1 MLYWVDDVITPQ
13 IDERQFGGLAGT
25 GTTDALVEMVHTWCE
40 ATDKPDTFVRVL
52 LVDYS
57 KAFDHINHE
66 ILIAKLYD
74 MGLPTCLV
82 RWMAAFL
89 IDRQQS
95 VKIGDTVS
103 SIGYPNGGVPQGTLS
118 GHKNFLVQINDLQT
132 PCPMFKYV
140 DDSTVFDVCN
150 NSSVPMLQESAD
162 IITDWS
168 RNNDMRINA
177 TKTKEMVICF
187 CRNDDH
193 VASIPRIVIDNNDIA
208 RVTQAKVLG
217 VTLSSDLTWNA
228 HVDARKRV
236 FTIYQLKRAGIRQ
249 CDLLRV
255 YVSVIRPVLE
265 YACPVWHTSLPM
277 YLSDNIETIQKRCLR
292 TIFPGH
298 SYDEARSIYNLPT
311 LFERRT
317 KLWQSYFR
325 KMHNAGHKL
334 NKLLPNQRN
343 ISYDLRTYNTLPV
356 PLARTDRFRR
366 SLIPWG
372 LANWQHN
379 VL

>member
-1 MLYWVDDVITPQ
+1 M
-13 IDERQFGGLAGT
+13 A
-25 GTTDALVEMVHTWCE
+25 DA
-40 ATDKPDTFVRVL
+40 FVRVL

-66 ILIAKLYD
+66 ILIAKLYG
-74 MGLPTCLV
+74 MGLPAYLV

-118 GHKNFLVQINDLQT
+118 GPKNFLVPINDLRT
-132 PCPMFKYV
+132 PCPMFKY
-140 DDSTVFDVCN
+140 VFDVCN

-168 RNNDMRINA
+168 RINDMRINA

-187 CRNDDH
+187 CHNDNH
-193 VASIPRIVIDNNDIA
+193 VASSPRIVIDNNDIE

-228 HVDARKRV
+228 HVDTIVSNARKRV

-298 SYDEARSIYNLPT
+298 SYDEARSISNLPT

-317 KLWQSYFR
+317 KLCQSYFR
-325 KMHNAGHKL
+325 KMHNADHKL

-343 ISYDLRTYNTLPV
+343 FHMIWELITPCQSHWPGLIGLDDPW
-356 PLARTDRFRR
+356 FR
-366 SLIPWG
+366 G
-372 LANWQHN
+372 A
-379 VL
+379 